1 MSNKMRKMIKRA
13 NEWHKK
19 HDKSP
24 MTKLTKHAMT
34 YRCRECGKEWRMWLQ
49 TGLEE
54 HGENHKPVPF
64 AITCKCGGIAEHV
77 RWNMDIKLADPIPI
91 DEFMNYFAN
100 VPEMD
105 CGKPILR

>member
-1 MSNKMRKMIKRA
+1 MSNKMRKMMKRA

-24 MTKLTKHAMT
+24 MTKHAMT

-64 AITCKCGGIAEHV
+64 TIMCKCGGIAEHV
-77 RWNMDIKLADPIPI
+77 RWNEDIRLPEPAPIT
-91 DEFMNYFAN
+91 DTMSYFAN
-100 VPEMD
+100 VPGLD
-105 CGKPILR
+105 CGQPILR